1 MKSIVVYRIAILT
14 CLLVFSVGL
23 MAQKPAIDLISTHH
37 QYRHPEAI
45 MDTGYTVNPSVRKA
59 VLDYSSPAH
68 EQKLKAESEK
78 KKRRQIGPSLD
89 SLFQNEESKTTAREK
104 SPMKL
109 SVVHH
114 RYNPIKLLLYIT
126 ALK

>member
-1 MKSIVVYRIAILT
+1 MKSIVVYKIAILI
-14 CLLVFSVGL
+14 CLLVLSTGL

-45 MDTGYTVNPSVRKA
+45 MDTGYTVNPSVREA
-59 VLDYSSPAH
+59 VLDNTSPAQ

-78 KKRRQIGPSLD
+78 KKRRQIGPSID
-89 SLFQNEESKTTAREK
+89 SLFQNEESTSPARKK
-104 SPMKL
+104 SPMKI
-109 SVVHH
+109 SMFFH
-114 RYNPIKLLLYIT
+114 RYNPIKFIIYIT